1 MLKKD
6 ELLKMQVA
14 RELGLMD
21 KVMRDGWK
29 SLTAKETGRIGG
41 LMSRRQ
47 KQHHDLDLDREMRL

>member
-6 ELLKMQVA
+6 ETLKLQVA
-14 RELGLMD
+14 QELGLKD

-47 KQHHDLDLDREMRL
+47 KRETRLHF